1 MIYLKLFENFENR
14 LTKEMIINLL
24 VNALEG
30 GSNSWYYIKNI
41 PNEVRNIKRNKELAT
56 SEAIGEFI
64 LQGGKIYI
72 FDIENINE
80 LLGYIDMD
88 KLLDAINIIKNKYP
102 DNYSNIINENDD
114 ADDADIFLQIATM
127 GKIVFN

>member
-1 MIYLKLFENFENR
+1 
-14 LTKEMIINLL
+14 
-24 VNALEG
+24 
-30 GSNSWYYIKNI
+30 
-41 PNEVRNIKRNKELAT
+41 
-56 SEAIGEFI
+56 
-64 LQGGKIYI
+64 
-72 FDIENINE
+72 
-80 LLGYIDMD
+80 MD